1 MSPSS
6 CALLRLF
13 IAKLTSLKQTK
24 GPSLEQIAVL
34 FDGKDAT
41 VAGTNATTK
50 KILDE
55 DSKYDEI
62 EVSQVEHAG
71 HYRGGSV

>member
-1 MSPSS
+1 MSSS
-6 CALLRLF
+6 FCVLQRLF
-13 IAKLTSLKQTK
+13 AAELTSLKQTK

-55 DSKYDEI
+55 DVKDDEV